1 MMVVEAKRT
10 PEIDWGKKRSGKRRG
25 FTISLGSVND
35 ERRRIH
41 EKGWRTSRQR
51 MCGSTD
57 RRGRKT
63 GVICVEESPLD
74 LALAGILIEANWGV
88 EYKDSP

>member
-1 MMVVEAKRT
+1 
-10 PEIDWGKKRSGKRRG
+10 
-25 FTISLGSVND
+25 
-35 ERRRIH
+35 
-41 EKGWRTSRQR
+41 

-74 LALAGILIEANWGV
+74 LICSLALAGILIEANWGV